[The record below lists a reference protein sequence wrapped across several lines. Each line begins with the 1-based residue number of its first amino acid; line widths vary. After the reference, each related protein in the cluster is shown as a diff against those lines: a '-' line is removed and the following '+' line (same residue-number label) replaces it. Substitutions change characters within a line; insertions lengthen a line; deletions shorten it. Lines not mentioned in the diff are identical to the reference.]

1 MHHVELA
8 SGAVRDLKKIKDHR
22 ARRDVAR
29 CLQEELTA
37 EPQPAN
43 MDVRPLKGNE
53 PWLRARC
60 GEHRVI
66 FRGMTRD
73 ELRRVG
79 AKVKTGY
86 LVARVVDRAELER
99 AVRTL

>member
-8 SGAVRDLKKIKDHR
+8 SRAVRDLKKIKDHR
-22 ARRDVAR
+22 ARRDLAR

-37 EPQPAN
+37 QPHPAN

-53 PWLRARC
+53 PWLRAC
-60 GEHRVI
+60 FGEHRGI
-66 FRGMTRD
+66 FRAMSRD

-79 AKVKTGY
+79 AKAKTGY
-86 LVARVVDRAELER
+86 LVARVIDRSELDR
-99 AVRTL
+99 AVRAL